1 MRPLAEHIATTD
13 RRLGPGAADLLR
25 SVGLLADG
33 PATWG
38 SPIRSNRAGVYVIEL
53 PKPLVAAPI
62 DINAVGRWLER
73 VPELRLDG
81 AHPTGR
87 ELAARLHGF
96 WLPDQSVVYVGM
108 STLSVGARVA
118 AYLRTPLGERK
129 PHAGGYWLKTLS
141 GLERLRIWWADT
153 SAAEEYEDA
162 LLSEFASKIPPEM
175 AAVLH
180 DPSVVLP
187 FANLQTVEG
196 TRKNHGIRGALVLD
210 EPPGPVSDA
219 ERRAAAGRASAAS
232 RSGASPGRA
241 AAGPD
246 PTRTTGV
253 LRSRT
258 ALKTA
263 RPAARTPDVV
273 RGSRAPRPPT
283 RLSESGLNALRAE
296 LRELTEVIRPAIV
309 RRIAAARELGDLR
322 ENSEYHEARREHSFA
337 EGRIQAI
344 EELLRNVEIVEEGA
358 DEGRARLGSTI
369 VVDGPHGEETF
380 GLVGSAEANA
390 AAGRI
395 SASSPIGAALLD
407 RSAGEEVEVASPSG
421 RVRYRII
428 EVR

>member
-1 MRPLAEHIATTD
+1 M
-13 RRLGPGAADLLR
+13 GPGAADLLR

-53 PKPLVAAPI
+53 PTPVAAAPI
-62 DINAVGRWLER
+62 DFNAVGRWLER
-73 VPELRLDG
+73 VPGLTVDG
-81 AHPTGR
+81 VRPTGR

-96 WLPDQSVVYVGM
+96 WLPDQPVLYVGM
-108 STLSVGARVA
+108 STMSIGARVA
-118 AYLRTPLGERK
+118 AYLRTPLGERR

-141 GLERLRIWWADT
+141 GLDRLRIWWADT

-162 LLSEFASKIPPEM
+162 LLSEFSAKVPPET
-175 AAVLH
+175 ATRLH
-180 DPSVVLP
+180 DSSPVLP
-187 FANLQTVEG
+187 FANLQTAEG
-196 TRKNHGIRGALVLD
+196 TRKNHGIRGALVVD
-210 EPPGPVSDA
+210 EPAGPVTDA
-219 ERRAAAGRASAAS
+219 ERRAAAGRAAAAR

-241 AAGPD
+241 ATGGAD

-258 ALKTA
+258 ALKA
-263 RPAARTPDVV
+263 SQSPAPTTDAVT
-273 RGSRAPRPPT
+273 GSRAPRPPT
-283 RLSESGLNALRAE
+283 RLSESGLVALRAE
-296 LRELTEVIRPAIV
+296 LRELTDVTRPAIV

-322 ENSEYHEARREHSFA
+322 ENSEYHEARREQSFA

-344 EELLRNVEIVEEGA
+344 EELLRNVEIVAEGA

-390 AAGRI
+390 AVGRI

-407 RSAGEEVEVASPSG
+407 RSAGDEVEVVSPAG

-428 EVR
+428 EVC